1 MAFCNGPQHLGRMH
15 IARSL
20 VAHGYVKTV
29 DEAFDTY
36 IGSFGQRLAYVESEL
51 DYAPI
56 EDALFALQ
64 KAQGI
69 AILAHLF
76 FYPLDEAEQHRLL
89 HTFQSLAGPCSGM
102 EIYYGRYSEEQRR
115 HLAELAAQY
124 ELLPSA
130 GSDFHGP
137 GDGNATH
144 DGGLSHHFPASVYE
158 ALEARQRVVYG
169 VVHD

>member
-1 MAFCNGPQHLGRMH
+1 M
-15 IARSL
+15 
-20 VAHGYVKTV
+20 V
-29 DEAFDTY
+29 
-36 IGSFGQRLAYVESEL
+36 
-51 DYAPI
+51 
-56 EDALFALQ
+56 Q

-89 HTFQSLAGPCSGM
+89 RAFKTLAGPCSGM
-102 EIYYGRYSEEQRR
+102 EVYYGRYTDEQRC
-115 HLAELAAQY
+115 HLAALAAQY
-124 ELLPSA
+124 DLLPSA

-144 DGGLSHHFPASVYE
+144 DGGLGHHFPASVYE
-158 ALEARQRVVYG
+158 ALEARQREVYG